1 MDIGFIGIAASFTL
15 AAIGSAL
22 GVGAAGQSAVGA
34 WKRCYA
40 ENKPAPF
47 VFIIYISAP
56 ITQTFYGYILMGTIR
71 DTVANPVAKL
81 AVGVLAG
88 IAIGMSSM
96 FQGRIGAGAADAH
109 GATGKGAAN
118 YIIAL
123 GIIESVAIFTMVF
136 MLITIGTLK

>member
-1 MDIGFIGIAASFTL
+1 MDIGFIGVAAAFAL

-71 DTVANPVAKL
+71 DTAANPLAKL
-81 AVGVLAG
+81 AVGVLA
-88 IAIGMSSM
+88 
-96 FQGRIGAGAADAH
+96 
-109 GATGKGAAN
+109 
-118 YIIAL
+118 L
-123 GIIESVAIFTMVF
+123 
-136 MLITIGTLK
+136 